1 MIQTLQTRRS
11 PRLMAWALAALMG
24 GPLMAGLA
32 GCGSKDNGAAQS
44 PPQAAQNTY
53 PPPNGPA
60 NPNSTQAGQPMQS
73 GASTMSGRTMQPG
86 TPAKQGMSTRNKVIL
101 VAGAA
106 LLYYLYK
113 KHEAAKQAQAGAQ
126 GSGTQGNGAQ
136 PQLYRSSNGGVY
148 YRDPQNPQKVTWL
161 TVPNQPVQVP
171 ESELQQYAPDYQK
184 YQGQPAPQAPAGQPQ
199 QSFSQYDPSL
209 ATR

>member
-32 GCGSKDNGAAQS
+32 GCGSKDNSATQA
-44 PPQAAQNTY
+44 PTQAAQNSY

-60 NPNSTQAGQPMQS
+60 NPNSTMAGRPMQPQ
-73 GASTMSGRTMQPG
+73 AMQPQ
-86 TPAKQGMSTRNKVIL
+86 AKQGMSTRNKVIL

-106 LLYYLYK
+106 LLYYLYR

-126 GSGTQGNGAQ
+126 GNGTQGSGAQ

-184 YQGQPAPQAPAGQPQ
+184 YQGQPAPQAPAGQSQ

>member
-1 MIQTLQTRRS
+1 MTQTLQTRRPS
-11 PRLMAWALAALMG
+11 RLLAWTLAALIG
-24 GPLMAGLA
+24 GPLFAGLA
-32 GCGSKDNGAAQS
+32 GCGSRD
-44 PPQAAQNTY
+44 
-53 PPPNGPA
+53 
-60 NPNSTQAGQPMQS
+60 S
-73 GASTMSGRTMQPG
+73 GASQSAPAADSNAPAAAPANQPG
-86 TPAKQGMSTRNKVIL
+86 TSAMSGQTGQTPAPAKQGMSTRNKVIIL
-101 VAGAA
+101 AGAA

-113 KHEAAKQAQAGAQ
+113 KHQAAQQAQAGAQ
-126 GSGTQGNGAQ
+126 GGGAQ

-171 ESELQQYAPDYQK
+171 AGDVQQYAPDYQK

-209 ATR
+209 AAQQ